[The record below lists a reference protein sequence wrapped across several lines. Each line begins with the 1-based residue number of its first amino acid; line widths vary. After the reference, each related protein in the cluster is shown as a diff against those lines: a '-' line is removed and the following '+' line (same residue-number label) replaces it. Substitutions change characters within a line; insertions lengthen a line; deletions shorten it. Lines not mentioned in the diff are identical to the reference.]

1 MTDKELDKLFE
12 SKLQEREF
20 EMNPEN
26 WAAMEAILN
35 AKAKRGGAFYW
46 RSVAAVFAF
55 GILAALSLLIVDPD
69 TPAEQNVAQEEQ
81 QFRNPQAP
89 LEDPNSS
96 KTEEKPAIKNEQNLY
111 TPKESLI
118 SDAPA
123 QTGRS
128 REVTPPGSSQST
140 PPPAEGSTPASDYA
154 GTSGKALAT
163 VPSDEESAGTPS
175 VTANAFGTEAQNS
188 SNEVLAF
195 VIVDSK
201 ELATLETPVVELNPA
216 SVDPFIPEALSKF
229 SARHEFF
236 ATGSSLLGN
245 AFSSNSAGLGFSAG
259 IGYRL
264 RLDPQLSVEVSA
276 NYLQL
281 NSVDLTDKRDSTFF
295 NFGKEHIQI
304 NRQVNQLGYLQI
316 PIALT
321 YHLDSRHSVGMGGY
335 TSLLLS
341 VTEKLERTHE
351 MAKRPTQHSTATNT
365 GYHEDFRRFDY
376 GFTANYFYRVT
387 PALSFGVQVQKGF
400 TDITHDVSEGFK
412 PVHQNFNTQI
422 SVRYRFLS
430 L

>member
-26 WAAMEAILN
+26 WAAMEAILD
-35 AKAKRGGAFYW
+35 AKTKRGGAFYW

-55 GILAALSLLIVDPD
+55 GILAALSLLIVDPG
-69 TPAEQNVAQEEQ
+69 TPAEQNVVQEEQ
-81 QFRNPQAP
+81 QFRKPNAP
-89 LEDPNSS
+89 LEKPNSS
-96 KTEEKPAIKNEQNLY
+96 TTEEKPVLINEQNMDA
-111 TPKESLI
+111 PGESLI

-128 REVTPPGSSQST
+128 GELKPQGSSPSS
-140 PPPAEGSTPASDYA
+140 PPPAEGSTPASDNA
-154 GTSGKALAT
+154 ETSGGALAT
-163 VPSDEESAGTPS
+163 IPSDVESTDTPS
-175 VTANAFGTEAQNS
+175 VTANTLGTEAENS
-188 SNEVLAF
+188 SNEDLAF
-195 VIVDSK
+195 LHLDSK

-216 SVDPFIPEALSKF
+216 SVEPFTPEALSIF

-236 ATGSSLLGN
+236 ATGSSLVGN
-245 AFSSNSAGLGFSAG
+245 AFSSNNAGLGFSAG
-259 IGYRL
+259 LGYRL
-264 RLDPQLSVEVSA
+264 RLDPKLSVEVSA

-321 YHLDSRHSVGMGGY
+321 YHLNSRHSVGMGGY

-351 MAKRPTQHSTATNT
+351 VAKRPTQYSTATNT